1 MELYITWA
9 LILCVLGAIILFGS
23 RRTTA
28 PASDAELLAL
38 RAENAALG
46 RDLAVERVHAL
57 RVPELEGQLAGR
69 TERAERLQID
79 NGKLQTEFATA
90 REALSRVEATLADTL
105 NRSTKL
111 EAGLV
116 DATGRLE
123 ALRQEKAQGEER
135 LATSAARLDA
145 GQTELADL
153 RARLAVA
160 ETTLREKAELEATL
174 ASVREALLQEQ
185 RKSAEKLAQ
194 LQDVR
199 DEMTREFKL
208 AANTIMQEHGETFK
222 KQNKDQ
228 IDVVL
233 TPLREKLVEFQ
244 QGLTNAHTESAKDR
258 ATLAEQIRQLSAT
271 SAVMTSE
278 TSNLTRALKG
288 KAQTQGAW
296 GEMILA
302 TILEKSGL
310 RAGEEYIVQASHTTE
325 DGQRLRPDVI
335 VNLPGGQ
342 RIVIDAKVSLT
353 AFEAHVNGETDDER
367 ALQLQRHLLSLRTH
381 IKTLGGKDYHAH
393 TNGGVDY
400 VIMFVPIEG
409 ALAVALQE
417 APDLTGMAIEAN
429 VNIATPTTLMI
440 ALRTAA
446 SVWQVERRNKNAE
459 EIASRAGQL
468 YDKFVGFTGDMEQLG
483 GRLGLA
489 QKSYGEAMSK
499 LTTGSGN
506 VFRQFEMLKSLGA
519 KASKT
524 LPVGLLDSDPGL
536 VHIPQTDKN

>member
-9 LILCVLGAIILFGS
+9 LILCVLGAIIWFGS
-23 RRTTA
+23 RRATA
-28 PASDAELLAL
+28 PGGEAELVAL
-38 RAENAALG
+38 RAENAAFD

-79 NGKLQTEFATA
+79 NGKLQTELATA

-105 NRSTKL
+105 MRVAKL
-111 EAGLV
+111 DAGLGV
-116 DATGRLE
+116 ATGRLE
-123 ALRQEKAQGEER
+123 ALRQEKAQVEER
-135 LATSAARLDA
+135 LATWAAKLDA
-145 GQTELADL
+145 AQKELADL
-153 RARLAVA
+153 RDRLATA
-160 ETTLREKAELEATL
+160 ENTLREKAELEAVL
-174 ASVREALLQEQ
+174 ASVRETLQQERRQ
-185 RKSAEKLAQ
+185 SAEKLAQ

-199 DEMTREFKL
+199 DEMTKEFKL

-244 QGLTNAHTESAKDR
+244 QILGVAHTDSAKER
-258 ATLAEQIRQLSAT
+258 ATLAEQIRQLSAA

-353 AFEAHVNGETDDER
+353 AFEAHVNGETDEDR

-459 EIASRAGQL
+459 AIADRAGQL
-468 YDKFVGFTGDMEQLG
+468 YDKFVGFTTDMERLG
-483 GRLGLA
+483 GRLGDA
-489 QKSYGEAMSK
+489 QTSYDNAMNK
-499 LTTGSGN
+499 LKTGSGN
-506 VFRQFEMLKSLGA
+506 VFRQFDQLKTLGA
-519 KASKT
+519 KTQKS
-524 LPVGLLDSDPGL
+524 LPAGLLDIEPVLTIAPPG
-536 VHIPQTDKN
+536 HT